1 MSRRARVPAEALL
14 DLLATGKR
22 VKEIAR
28 EHHLEPNSI
37 CSVLMFE
44 RRRCNAKTNMQ
55 LLAIHLKKKMDAK

>member
-1 MSRRARVPAEALL
+1 VSRRPRVPADELL

-28 EHHLEPNSI
+28 EHHLDPNSI

-44 RRRCNAKTNMQ
+44 RRRRNARTNMQ
-55 LLAIHLKKKMDAK
+55 LLAIHLKKKLNPT